1 MGAAGKPCGVRKYSP
16 VARNSQCH
24 LTRTRRRD
32 VRASV
37 PPPHGDAVA
46 EGTELRSQQEARRVG
61 GGPATMTGPQEPVT
75 RLQSQNRKITSL
87 HLPTAAACG
96 TKRNCRG
103 AHGISGAEGRPAV
116 PSTWPRRQSA
126 PIGTPPCSD
135 SERLIKGIP

>member
-24 LTRTRRRD
+24 LARTRRRD

-37 PPPHGDAVA
+37 PPPYGDAVA

-61 GGPATMTGPQEPVT
+61 GGPRNDNRPPKTPFT

-87 HLPTAAACG
+87 HLPTAG
-96 TKRNCRG
+96 RLWHSRG
-103 AHGISGAEGRPAV
+103 PQS
-116 PSTWPRRQSA
+116 RR
-126 PIGTPPCSD
+126 
-135 SERLIKGIP
+135 R